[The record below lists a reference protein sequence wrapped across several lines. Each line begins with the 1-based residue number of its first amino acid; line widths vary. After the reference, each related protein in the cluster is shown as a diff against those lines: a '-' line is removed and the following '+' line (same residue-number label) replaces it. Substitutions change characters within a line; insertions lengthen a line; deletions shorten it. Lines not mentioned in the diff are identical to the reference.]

1 MKKALL
7 FSWLCFTSIDLSH
20 GQSIIAPSINPFQGS
35 TANLTFAGGGINASF
50 QSTGLYVSHGN
61 VFILDKNSCGT
72 IAPLI
77 SLKNE
82 NELSSSLTGISYQW
96 FLNEQAIPGA
106 TQSTYKAMSSGRYA
120 VQVGV
125 SSGCLSALSTNIFIS
140 ILAMEEAKAFAV
152 WPNPAS
158 SNVKIS
164 FPARFARNANLEIRD
179 LLGRSVFAKSNYT
192 SSEAIDIRGLSQ
204 GTYMIRL
211 TSDID
216 ERAIHVMKFIKIAT
230 D

>member
-1 MKKALL
+1 MY
-7 FSWLCFTSIDLSH
+7 LSMAQSA
-20 GQSIIAPSINPFQGS
+20 GQSILAPSINPFQGS
-35 TANLTFAGGGINASF
+35 SPNLTFAGGGINASF

-72 IAPLI
+72 IAPQI
-77 SLKNE
+77 TLKNE
-82 NELSSSLTGISYQW
+82 YELSSSLTGISYQW
-96 FLNEQAIPGA
+96 FLNEQTIPGA
-106 TQSTYKAMSSGRYA
+106 TESTFKAISSGRYA
-120 VQVGV
+120 VQVGI
-125 SSGCLSALSTNIFIS
+125 SPGCLSAISINIFVN

-164 FPARFARNANLEIRD
+164 FPARFARNANLEISD